1 MTTADRREVEA
12 YANQSRQSLQKSRE
26 YLALGDLHQAT
37 ERGWGAAAHMAKAV
51 AAAHG
56 WEYENHRDF
65 TVVLN
70 NVWRLTGDD
79 RVRELRGSP
88 NDLHGYFYERD
99 EFLDAGVIAADI
111 ESVAELVDLLAPLTE

>member
-1 MTTADRREVEA
+1 
-12 YANQSRQSLQKSRE
+12 
-26 YLALGDLHQAT
+26 
-37 ERGWGAAAHMAKAV
+37 MAKAV